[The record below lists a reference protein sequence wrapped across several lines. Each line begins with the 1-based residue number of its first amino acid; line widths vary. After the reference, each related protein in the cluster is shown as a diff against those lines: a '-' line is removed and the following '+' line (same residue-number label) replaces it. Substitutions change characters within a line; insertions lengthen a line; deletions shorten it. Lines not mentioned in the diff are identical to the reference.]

1 MSRTIAPEEASAAQ
15 DAAVAP
21 CPDETALDV
30 VVHRTPEAF
39 DLPEWPDLLA
49 RDPDRHV
56 FATPEW
62 NRTWWEEFS
71 SGKELLVLELRR
83 GGETTAIVPLYRKEE
98 DGRGI
103 LRFVGGIDLTDY
115 IGPVCAPDDRR
126 AVAAAL
132 VTWLRSGE
140 VEWDELDG
148 HNMPVPLGFAEY
160 LVERADTCDFRFA
173 LDQEETAAVLR
184 LPEEWDAYLAGL
196 DSKERHELK
205 RKRRRLYRDHPDAV
219 FRTATPETLEG
230 DMKTF
235 VDMHR
240 GAEGLKGH
248 FMRPEVA
255 TFFERMA
262 TTFMPLGWLR
272 LDFLEVGG
280 RAVAST
286 FGFELDRVF
295 YLYNS
300 AYEPDAGRLSPGL
313 MLVSS
318 LVEGCIERGFERFD
332 FLRGPE
338 RYKYQLGSEAV
349 PLNNVRVIRSASAGP
364 PANG

>member
-1 MSRTIAPEEASAAQ
+1 MSQTIAPGEAG
-15 DAAVAP
+15 VGFG
-21 CPDETALDV
+21 V
-30 VVHRTPEAF
+30 RIHRTPDAF
-39 DLPEWPDLLA
+39 DLPAWPELLK

-62 NRTWWEEFS
+62 NRVWWEEFA
-71 SGKELLVLELRR
+71 GDKELLVLELTRD
-83 GGETTAIVPLYRKEE
+83 GDTAAIVPLYRKTQ
-98 DGRGI
+98 DGKRI

-115 IGPVCAPDDRR
+115 LGPICAPEDRR
-126 AVAAAL
+126 PVAAAI
-132 VTWLRSGE
+132 VEWLRSGE
-140 VEWDELDG
+140 VEWDELDA

-160 LVERADTCDFRFA
+160 LVERADKCEFRFA
-173 LDQEETAAVLR
+173 LDQEETAAVLP
-184 LPEEWDAYLAGL
+184 LPADWDAYLARL
-196 DSKERHELK
+196 DAKERHELK
-205 RKRRRLYRDHPDAV
+205 RKRRRLHRDHPDAV
-219 FRTATPETLEG
+219 FRTATADTLAG

-240 GAEGLKGH
+240 GAEGHKGH

-262 TTFMPLGWLR
+262 DAFMPMGWLR

-286 FGFELDRVF
+286 FGFELDGVF

-300 AYEPDAGRLSPGL
+300 AYEPEAGRLSPGL
-313 MLVSS
+313 MLVSR
-318 LVEGCIERGFERFD
+318 LVEECIERGFEQFD

-338 RYKYQLGSEAV
+338 RYKYQLGSQAV
-349 PLNNVRVIRSASAGP
+349 PLNNVRVIRSAG
-364 PANG
+364 